1 MIHLI
6 KVLDVPQ
13 PHTAELRLPI
23 DKRIKSRLRAELED
37 GREVGLFLPRGLT
50 LRNGDLLQS
59 DDGLVVV
66 RIVAA
71 PEPVSTVRSNDALAL
86 ARVCYHLGNRH
97 VPLQVEAG
105 WVRYLHDHVL
115 DDMVRGLGLDVLFEQ
130 APFEPEAGAYQG
142 GSHSHSHSHGHG
154 HEDGGHAAHSHSEH
168 SHS

>member
-1 MIHLI
+1 MIHLT
-6 KVLDVPQ
+6 KVLDSPQ
-13 PHTAELRLPI
+13 PHSAELRLPI

-59 DDGLVVV
+59 DDGLVV
-66 RIVAA
+66 RIEAA
-71 PEPVSTVRSNDALAL
+71 PEPVSTVRSNNALAL

-115 DDMVRGLGLDVLFEQ
+115 DDMVRGLGLEVAFEE

-142 GSHSHSHSHGHG
+142 GSHAGSHGHSHGHSHAG
-154 HEDGGHAAHSHSEH
+154 DGNDESAHAGHSH
-168 SHS
+168 

>member
-1 MIHLI
+1 MIHLT
-6 KVLDVPQ
+6 KVLNEPQ
-13 PHTAELRLPI
+13 PHTAELCLPI
-23 DKRIKSRLRAELED
+23 DKRIKSRLRAELVD

-59 DDGLVVV
+59 DDGLVV
-66 RIVAA
+66 RIEAA
-71 PEPVSTVRSNDALAL
+71 PEPVSTVRSDDALAL

-115 DDMVRGLGLDVLFEQ
+115 DDMVRGLGLEVIFEQ

-142 GSHSHSHSHGHG
+142 GSHGHSHAHSHSHSHAGS
-154 HEDGGHAAHSHSEH
+154 DDSGHAGHSH
-168 SHS
+168 

>member
-1 MIHLI
+1 MIHLT
-6 KVLDVPQ
+6 KVLNEPQ
-13 PHTAELRLPI
+13 PHTAELCLPI
-23 DKRIKSRLRAELED
+23 DKRIKSRLRAELVD

-59 DDGLVVV
+59 DDGLVV
-66 RIVAA
+66 RIEAA
-71 PEPVSTVRSNDALAL
+71 PEPVSTVRSHDALAL

-115 DDMVRGLGLDVLFEQ
+115 DDMVRGLGLEVIFEQ

-142 GSHSHSHSHGHG
+142 GSHGHSHAHSHSHSHAGS
-154 HEDGGHAAHSHSEH
+154 DDSGHAGHSH
-168 SHS
+168 